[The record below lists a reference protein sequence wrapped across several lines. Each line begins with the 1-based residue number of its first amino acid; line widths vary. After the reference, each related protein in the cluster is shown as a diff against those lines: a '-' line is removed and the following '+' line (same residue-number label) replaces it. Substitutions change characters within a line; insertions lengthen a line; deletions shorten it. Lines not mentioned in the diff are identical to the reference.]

1 MTAVYQVNET
11 SGPGAALNEAG
22 IRAKCLTLS
31 HGPHY
36 NAAMTDRPALQP
48 VDYARMAVD
57 VASEGQASDI
67 VMLDISGCSDFT
79 DYFVILSVESS
90 RQMRSIVD
98 ELEGTLERAGARL
111 HHREGSPQGGWRL
124 LDFGDVIIHVFGVE
138 ERDYY
143 RIEGAWPEAAEVV
156 RIQ

>member
-1 MTAVYQVNET
+1 
-11 SGPGAALNEAG
+11 
-22 IRAKCLTLS
+22 
-31 HGPHY
+31 
-36 NAAMTDRPALQP
+36 MTDRPALQP

-67 VMLDISGCSDFT
+67 SKCSDFT

-90 RQMRSIVD
+90 RQMRSIVG
-98 ELEGTLERAGARL
+98 ELEGALERAGARL

-124 LDFGDVIIHVFGVE
+124 LDFGDVIIHVFGAE

-143 RIEGAWPEAAEVV
+143 RIEGAWPEAAKVV